1 MKNLTLVVI
10 AGDLIERRDAV
21 LQEIDACERLGFFD
35 RAAQMEKVLENV
47 EEQIEF
53 RKAMFGMNC

>member
-1 MKNLTLVVI
+1 MENLTLVAI
-10 AGDLIERRDAV
+10 AGDLIERRDVV
-21 LQEIDACERLGFFD
+21 LQEINACERFGLFD

-53 RKAMFGMNC
+53 RKAIFGMK